1 MNSLRLLRTEPIL
14 TSRFN
19 QTMNVIV
26 DSREHA
32 KAIKKILAHFDEV
45 GVKYLISKLPAGD
58 YMSLDNA
65 RLCIDRKQ
73 NLSELCSNVCQQH
86 DRFRAELE
94 RANEH
99 GIKLIILCEH
109 GGKIKSLED
118 VLSWTNP
125 RLKES
130 PLAVSGERLYRILST
145 MSKKYDVDFVFC
157 DKRNTGKEIIRIL
170 TEGTNV

>member
-1 MNSLRLLRTEPIL
+1 MD
-14 TSRFN
+14 
-19 QTMNVIV
+19 VIV
-26 DSREHA
+26 DSREKA
-32 KAIKKILAHFDEV
+32 RAIKKILSQFDDS
-45 GVKYLISKLPAGD
+45 GVRYLISKLPVGD

-65 RLCIDRKQ
+65 RLAIDRKQ

-94 RANEH
+94 RANQY

-109 GGKIKSLED
+109 GGNIKSLQD
-118 VLSWTNP
+118 VLTWTNP

-145 MSKKYDVDFVFC
+145 MSKKYNVDFVFC

-170 TEGTNV
+170 TEEANV